1 MSSPENSDWFQQ
13 FVSRPIATVE
23 HLPLRY
29 RWEFTR
35 RHPYYQMLWQLPGDT
50 TGTVPASQRE
60 LAELL
65 LSCVNVSGATV
76 SPATEWEDFSPDES
90 WSIWTDGALSQ
101 VQLKGLVATL
111 IGVLSRDS
119 LRSVSTLLWQ
129 ASQLDESDRDA
140 EYKLVKSVLHG
151 DFPGFEDYLPDLTV
165 TISASASEKSIAG
178 AVAKIVQNYKSEHGI
193 APTRIQTGKKYDEYL
208 SAWDHR
214 EGWSNGDYDR
224 DGEQLLKDIAK
235 ETRLSITTL
244 HDRYKACFQLITGV
258 EYSKDAWLEIVG
270 QYKLAEL
277 VGSGLQPLSRR
288 TSRRKS
294 VAAASESSLTN
305 EENMIAETVPGVDD
319 VMGDLALG
327 ELYEALRS
335 NEPEESIIKRFV
347 LEESDSVLCA
357 LRKLRNRLI
366 DDD

>member
-111 IGVLSRDS
+111 MGVLSRDS
-119 LRSVSTLLWQ
+119 LKSVSALLGQ
-129 ASQLDESDRDA
+129 ASQLDESDSGA
-140 EYKLVKSVLHG
+140 KYELLKSVIHG
-151 DFPGFEDYLPDLTV
+151 DHPGFESYLPDLMV
-165 TISASASEKSIAG
+165 TISPSATEKSIAG
-178 AVAKIVQNYKSEHGI
+178 AVAKIVRDYKDEHGI
-193 APTRIQTGKKYDEYL
+193 AKTRAQTGKFDDYL
-208 SAWDHR
+208 NAWDRR
-214 EGWSNGDYDR
+214 EGWSGGAYDR
-224 DGEQLLKDIAK
+224 DGEKLLKEIAK

-244 HDRYKACFQLITGV
+244 HDRYRACFQLIAGV
-258 EYSKDAWLEIVG
+258 EYSKHAWFNIVG

-305 EENMIAETVPGVDD
+305 EENIIAETVPDVDD
-319 VMGDLALG
+319 VMADLALD

-357 LRKLRNRLI
+357 LRKLRNRLV

>member
-1 MSSPENSDWFQQ
+1 MQH
-13 FVSRPIATVE
+13 I
-23 HLPLRY
+23 PLRY

-50 TGTVPASQRE
+50 TGTVPAAQRE

-111 IGVLSRDS
+111 VGVLSRDS
-119 LRSVSTLLWQ
+119 LASVSALLGQ
-129 ASQLDESDRDA
+129 ASQLDESNSSA
-140 EYKLVKSVLHG
+140 KYELLKSVIHG
-151 DFPGFEDYLPDLTV
+151 EHPGFESYLPDLMV
-165 TISASASEKSIAG
+165 TISPSATEKSIAG

-193 APTRIQTGKKYDEYL
+193 AKTRNQTGKYDEYL

-214 EGWSNGDYDR
+214 EGWSNGAYDR

-244 HDRYKACFQLITGV
+244 HSRYKACFQLITGV
-258 EYSKDAWLEIVG
+258 EYSKHSWFKIVG

-277 VGSGLQPLSRR
+277 MGSGMRPLFRR

-294 VAAASESSLTN
+294 VPAASESSLTDK
-305 EENMIAETVPGVDD
+305 ENIIAETVAGVDN
-319 VMGDLALG
+319 VVSDLAMD
-327 ELYEALRS
+327 ELFEALRTVES
-335 NEPEESIIKRFV
+335 EESIIKRFAF
-347 LEESDSVLCA
+347 EENDSVLLALRA
-357 LRKLRNRLI
+357 LRKRLVEE
-366 DDD
+366 D